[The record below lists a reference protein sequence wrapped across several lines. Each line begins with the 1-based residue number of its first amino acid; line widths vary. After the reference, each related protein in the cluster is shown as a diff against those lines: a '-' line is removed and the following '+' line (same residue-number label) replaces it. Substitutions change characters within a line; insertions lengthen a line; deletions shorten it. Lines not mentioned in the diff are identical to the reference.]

1 MMDPYPTPLCFQP
14 NHVSPPLTSSSS
26 VLPTFPYPP
35 AVSVPSQRV
44 KRDIFRQSHAGT
56 NTTSIKDGNSPS
68 AEQCTAVAILQGI
81 PDCTI
86 LAWLEGFRS
95 LPRGEQWFDP
105 HHLSHQQ
112 RQAVSAL
119 KDCTDNLV
127 LTWLTFP
134 PSPRQSPHCSYRPW
148 LIVVIGALNASQNLH
163 GNGNFSSDRLAANS
177 LDQSPSSF
185 SDLSRDAYVGK
196 QSSPP
201 TTSNCHDHWCF
212 VCEDPRPITTCDGF
226 KRHIREHEKRYYC
239 VPRESV
245 VVTED
250 VPRCA
255 FCHDVSNPDLKHLNT
270 HSVPECIG
278 RKYTR
283 KKTLIKHLEKN
294 HGVDD
299 GSVLA
304 GQCEYTV
311 IKKYFACGFCV
322 SCFSSLQEQVN
333 HIDAHYKSSK
343 HIRDWDSDKVIRG
356 LLSQPI
362 VNEYWRSGLA
372 EQPHLKESCFKWDPK
387 LVKKL
392 QRRLE
397 RSQEPADVLFA
408 ATIHQS
414 NYVRSD
420 AGFVGLTTGTS
431 QPMQKFQGQDAW
443 SPLPSSSNQDST
455 AYAHVLPPKTST
467 LQQQRQL
474 TWDSIDLN
482 NPRWDEIYGSRSLPQ
497 IDSETYGSSISM
509 THHHSIHDEQPWFS
523 PNSDRSFMQQ
533 QHPALMSPIELA
545 SDVTQA
551 WEDRVDTAHSSKLDG
566 HSQGASP
573 NLAANPRSIQI
584 AQAHKYPAQ
593 LNMGGFHAT
602 LSTHFAPL
610 PLSRNHLQS
619 QTGQITGPFNSIDDQ
634 TPVAGPQGHEL
645 IDYYVADADVDTR
658 NMQRIIRD
666 QDHNRRQ

>member
-1 MMDPYPTPLCFQP
+1 MLYVCVPSVCSFSIFNVVHFFVFSFLGCKRWYPGDAFPIQTLFWRPRASLYLLVPLRSTKVRSTLIRAAAPGIMDPYPTPLCFQP
-14 NHVSPPLTSSSS
+14 NHVSPPLPSSSS

-35 AVSVPSQRV
+35 AVSVPAQRV
-44 KRDIFRQSHAGT
+44 KRNIFRQSHAGT
-56 NTTSIKDGNSPS
+56 NPTIIKDGNSPS

-127 LTWLTFP
+127 LTWLTFA

-201 TTSNCHDHWCF
+201 TTSNCHHHWCF

-283 KKTLIKHLEKN
+283 KKTH
-294 HGVDD
+294 
-299 GSVLA
+299 
-304 GQCEYTV
+304 
-311 IKKYFACGFCV
+311 
-322 SCFSSLQEQVN
+322 
-333 HIDAHYKSSK
+333 
-343 HIRDWDSDKVIRG
+343 
-356 LLSQPI
+356 
-362 VNEYWRSGLA
+362 
-372 EQPHLKESCFKWDPK
+372 
-387 LVKKL
+387 
-392 QRRLE
+392 
-397 RSQEPADVLFA
+397 
-408 ATIHQS
+408 
-414 NYVRSD
+414 
-420 AGFVGLTTGTS
+420 
-431 QPMQKFQGQDAW
+431 
-443 SPLPSSSNQDST
+443 
-455 AYAHVLPPKTST
+455 
-467 LQQQRQL
+467 
-474 TWDSIDLN
+474 
-482 NPRWDEIYGSRSLPQ
+482 
-497 IDSETYGSSISM
+497 
-509 THHHSIHDEQPWFS
+509 
-523 PNSDRSFMQQ
+523 
-533 QHPALMSPIELA
+533 
-545 SDVTQA
+545 
-551 WEDRVDTAHSSKLDG
+551 
-566 HSQGASP
+566 
-573 NLAANPRSIQI
+573 
-584 AQAHKYPAQ
+584 
-593 LNMGGFHAT
+593 
-602 LSTHFAPL
+602 
-610 PLSRNHLQS
+610 
-619 QTGQITGPFNSIDDQ
+619 Q
-634 TPVAGPQGHEL
+634 TPREESRRRRWLGTGRP
-645 IDYYVADADVDTR
+645 
-658 NMQRIIRD
+658 MRIYS
-666 QDHNRRQ
+666 

>member
-1 MMDPYPTPLCFQP
+1 MDPYPTPLCFQP
-14 NHVSPPLTSSSS
+14 NHVSPPLPSSSS

-35 AVSVPSQRV
+35 AVSVPAQRV
-44 KRDIFRQSHAGT
+44 QRNIFRQSHAG
-56 NTTSIKDGNSPS
+56 
-68 AEQCTAVAILQGI
+68 
-81 PDCTI
+81 
-86 LAWLEGFRS
+86 
-95 LPRGEQWFDP
+95 
-105 HHLSHQQ
+105 
-112 RQAVSAL
+112 AL
-119 KDCTDNLV
+119 D
-127 LTWLTFP
+127 
-134 PSPRQSPHCSYRPW
+134 
-148 LIVVIGALNASQNLH
+148 ASQNLH

-185 SDLSRDAYVGK
+185 SDLSRGAYVGK

-239 VPRESV
+239 IPRESV
-245 VVTED
+245 VVTEG

-255 FCHDVSNPDLKHLNT
+255 FCHDVSNPDLRHLNT

-278 RKYTR
+278 RQYTR

-304 GQCEYTV
+304 GKCEYTV
-311 IKKYFACGFCV
+311 NKKYFACGFCV

-343 HIRDWDSDKVIRG
+343 HIRDWDSDMVIRG

-362 VNEYWRSGLA
+362 LNEYWRSALA
-372 EQPHLKESCFKWDPK
+372 GNPQLKESWFKWDPK
-387 LVKKL
+387 LVKQL

-397 RSQEPADVLFA
+397 RSQEPTDVMFA
-408 ATIHQS
+408 ATIDQS
-414 NYVRSD
+414 NYGRGD
-420 AGFVGLTTGTS
+420 AGFAGLTTGTS
-431 QPMQKFQGQDAW
+431 QSMQKFQDQDAW

-455 AYAHVLPPKTST
+455 AYAHVLPLKISTS
-467 LQQQRQL
+467 QQEQQL
-474 TWDSIDLN
+474 TWDGIDLN
-482 NPRWDEIYGSRSLPQ
+482 NSRWNEIYGSRSVPQ
-497 IDSETYGSSISM
+497 IDSETYESSISM
-509 THHHSIHDEQPWFS
+509 THHHSIHAEQRRFS

-533 QHPALMSPIELA
+533 QHPALMSPIALA

-551 WEDRVDTAHSSKLDG
+551 SEGRAETAHSSKLDG

-573 NLAANPRSIQI
+573 NVAANPRSRQI
-584 AQAHKYPAQ
+584 AEAHKYPAQ
-593 LNMGGFHAT
+593 PNMGRFHAT
-602 LSTHFAPL
+602 LATQSAPL
-610 PLSRNHLQS
+610 PLSRNRPKSQS
-619 QTGQITGPFNSIDDQ
+619 GQVTSPFNPIGDQ
-634 TPVAGPQGHEL
+634 TPVAGPQGQDL
-645 IDYYVADADVDTR
+645 IDYYVTDADVDTR

-666 QDHNRRQ
+666 QDHNRSQ